1 MHLNYVKVLVLLEN
15 CQSWRETLGSKFVS
29 FGCSTH
35 LINVLNTLIPDISTP
50 IPNIYKRSD
59 RKQEPKYLFLHLSFL
74 HCSSE
79 CNVTLCDITL

>member
-15 CQSWRETLGSKFVS
+15 RQSENRETLGSKFVS

-50 IPNIYKRSD
+50 IPNIYIYIYIISVF
-59 RKQEPKYLFLHLSFL
+59 ELYIYTIELL
-74 HCSSE
+74 
-79 CNVTLCDITL
+79 

>member
-15 CQSWRETLGSKFVS
+15 RQSWRETLGSKFVS

-50 IPNIYKRSD
+50 IPNIYIYIISVF
-59 RKQEPKYLFLHLSFL
+59 ELYIYTIELL
-74 HCSSE
+74 
-79 CNVTLCDITL
+79 

>member
-15 CQSWRETLGSKFVS
+15 RQSWRETLGSKFVS

-50 IPNIYKRSD
+50 IPNIYIRDQTGNKS
-59 RKQEPKYLFLHLSFL
+59 QNICFY
-74 HCSSE
+74 
-79 CNVTLCDITL
+79 T